1 MRNSEINAIFLMIA
15 ESRASLRSELS
26 SITGSQASSSQEV
39 AELKAK
45 IEEVEKEKRDLL
57 GVVSR
62 LEEDVA
68 ERDEEITNL
77 RESLKASRKE
87 AQELESSV
95 RDIRATERST
105 AVSLLG
111 IHIRLKG
118 ANYIIYGSQF
128 KVETLSHQLQ
138 LAKDENERTN
148 SELSKKTEEYSLY
161 RRDKHTEIVK
171 LQSELDTL
179 KQTHNQTTNTLRA
192 LQSSHSS
199 QSHQLSQSL
208 QKVQDLTSQ
217 LADQDAKYS
226 SEAASLR
233 RLVQM
238 LEERENQAKELVAGI
253 ERDWEGL
260 GEKAAASEQKL
271 REALEEEQQRTKE
284 LESELEDLRTVLEQ
298 VNRGALPVPVVSSA
312 SATVVPSDSLYE
324 LSPGLA
330 MVNRMQKSGKTFT
343 EVYSE
348 YVKMQGEL
356 ATKALE
362 IDRLDRTLT
371 DVLNELEERVSI
383 SIRKFSVITNNRS

>member
-1 MRNSEINAIFLMIA
+1 M
-15 ESRASLRSELS
+15 
-26 SITGSQASSSQEV
+26 
-39 AELKAK
+39 
-45 IEEVEKEKRDLL
+45 
-57 GVVSR
+57 
-62 LEEDVA
+62 
-68 ERDEEITNL
+68 
-77 RESLKASRKE
+77 
-87 AQELESSV
+87 
-95 RDIRATERST
+95 
-105 AVSLLG
+105 
-111 IHIRLKG
+111 
-118 ANYIIYGSQF
+118 
-128 KVETLSHQLQ
+128 
-138 LAKDENERTN
+138 
-148 SELSKKTEEYSLY
+148 Y

-271 REALEEEQQRTKE
+271 REALDEEQQRTKE

-312 SATVVPSDSLYE
+312 SAATVPSDSLYE

-330 MVNRMQKSGKTFT
+330 MVNRMQKSGKSFT